1 MPKINNV
8 SLESSNLSST
18 KSFLTYNVTGE
29 PGSVFSIYLRRTNQ
43 GSPIFSYYDFTNN
56 TQDFTNDFSRKAELT
71 IPNSGNFRGNISL
84 PTVIEDITYKL
95 FVQAEAHYD
104 TFFDSSFSENKY
116 LYETNDISVLT
127 QRTFTFSLRSKDFTL
142 DLSTAPNFTQ
152 VVDPFKSNSAYL
164 ADLPSDTSVT
174 MYPFETN
181 VSSTQTGTIKQT
193 LSLNKGSF
201 TKVENVDYSEDLFD
215 FDVPRVQTA
224 SASTNSTEVSVKNN
238 TSLFSV
244 TDLEVGMELVHAT
257 GSTLNPI
264 KGTTIT
270 DIVFVRDDIYTLTL
284 SSANSFEV
292 NKQLT
297 FTKNGNIGAA
307 DIGNCIFSISN
318 FSLTLSDMTT
328 TTDSAV
334 SNSKT
339 IPVVSTDGI
348 AVGTG
353 ITMSG
358 IGVTSDNPS
367 VTAVSKNDFVEV
379 SSNQTIENG
388 QTVVFTGS
396 SNTATISFDFE
407 ITQLND
413 SNVQTT
419 SGIDILGDV
428 KTYLDLDKIL
438 KINT

>member
-1 MPKINNV
+1 MPKINSV
-8 SLESSNLSST
+8 SLESSSLSST

-56 TQDFTNDFSRKAELT
+56 TQDFANDFSRKAELR
-71 IPNSGNFRGNISL
+71 IPNSGYFRGNISL
-84 PTVIEDITYKL
+84 PTVIVDITYKL

-104 TFFDSSFSENKY
+104 TFFDPSFSENKY

-164 ADLPSDTSVT
+164 ADLPSATSVT
-174 MYPFETN
+174 MYPAETN

-193 LSLNKGSF
+193 LSLNIGSF

-224 SASTNSTEVSVKNN
+224 SASTNSTEIAVKNN

-292 NKQLT
+292 SKQLT
-297 FTKNGNIGAA
+297 FTKSGNIGAA
-307 DIGNCIFSISN
+307 DIGNCIYSISN
-318 FSLTLSDMTT
+318 FSLT
-328 TTDSAV
+328 
-334 SNSKT
+334 
-339 IPVVSTDGI
+339 
-348 AVGTG
+348 
-353 ITMSG
+353 
-358 IGVTSDNPS
+358 
-367 VTAVSKNDFVEV
+367 
-379 SSNQTIENG
+379 
-388 QTVVFTGS
+388 
-396 SNTATISFDFE
+396 
-407 ITQLND
+407 
-413 SNVQTT
+413 
-419 SGIDILGDV
+419 
-428 KTYLDLDKIL
+428 
-438 KINT
+438 